1 MPEVWVQFQWKRQEQ
16 TCFDLRVCTFEIFA
30 RLGFGRV
37 FSDLTENLEVF
48 EPNFEVGK
56 RNNSL
61 SPTTFYTETL
71 QCLLWKVVHFAAT
84 TDQDIAPSTVE
95 KSKKMQH
102 TVKKIVDHFAATTE
116 DISPMQLWLDKS
128 SNQNSDF
135 QKMHII
141 TLMMFWSPKRWIYHL
156 QKLICKSCQ
165 YLSSNGSA

>member
-16 TCFDLRVCTFEIFA
+16 TCFDLRVCTFEMYA

-95 KSKKMQH
+95 KSQTNATH
-102 TVKKIVDHFAATTE
+102 SEENSWSLCRDNRRYFTYAALAWQE
-116 DISPMQLWLDKS
+116 LKLKLWLPK
-128 SNQNSDF
+128 NAYHHSDDV
-135 QKMHII
+135 
-141 TLMMFWSPKRWIYHL
+141 LVPKKVNISLAKTNL
-156 QKLICKSCQ
+156 QKLPAFE
-165 YLSSNGSA
+165 L

>member
-1 MPEVWVQFQWKRQEQ
+1 MVFIWDCCHLTSLRIWYSKTTRLKQHFCGYFSHARSLSPIPVKTSRAKI
-16 TCFDLRVCTFEIFA
+16 FDFRVCTFEMYA
-30 RLGFGRV
+30 WLGFGRV

-116 DISPMQLWLDKS
+116 DISPIQLWLDKS
-128 SNQNSDF
+128 SN
-135 QKMHII
+135 
-141 TLMMFWSPKRWIYHL
+141 
-156 QKLICKSCQ
+156 
-165 YLSSNGSA
+165 